1 MDTGIAV
8 LIIGGVALAC
18 FYGGLYFHLQGQID
32 KNAITLSRLENGVV
46 SKRDLKEHIERDNE
60 WLTGMSDQ
68 FKEIQRTTQ
77 DLIARQESLEKEQE
91 EVKRI
96 RDQYQRGG

>member
-8 LIIGGVALAC
+8 LIIGGMALAC
-18 FYGGLYFHLQGQID
+18 FLGSLYFHLQGQIN
-32 KNAITLSRLENGVV
+32 KNTITLSRLENGVV
-46 SKRDLKEHIERDNE
+46 SKPDLKEHIERDNE